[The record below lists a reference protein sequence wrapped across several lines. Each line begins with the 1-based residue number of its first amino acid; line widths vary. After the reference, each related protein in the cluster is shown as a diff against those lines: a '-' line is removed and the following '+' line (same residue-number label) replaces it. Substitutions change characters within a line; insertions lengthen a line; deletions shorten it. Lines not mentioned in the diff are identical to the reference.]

1 MAEVLEVLLCYFST
15 VLLYWKNYSS
25 TCNKVRYYE
34 KINSSSSSNDFFEES
49 SNYIFGKSSTT
60 NNCCMNVPA
69 FKVFRLAQKYGTI

>member
-25 TCNKVRYYE
+25 TCNNVRCHE
-34 KINSSSSSNDFFEES
+34 RINSSSSNDFVEKS
-49 SNYIFGKSSTT
+49 SNYIFGKSST
-60 NNCCMNVPA
+60 NNCYMNVPA

>member
-15 VLLYWKNYSS
+15 VLLYWKNYSIKY
-25 TCNKVRYYE
+25 NKVRCYE
-34 KINSSSSSNDFFEES
+34 KINNISSDDFFEES

-60 NNCCMNVPA
+60 NCCLNVPA